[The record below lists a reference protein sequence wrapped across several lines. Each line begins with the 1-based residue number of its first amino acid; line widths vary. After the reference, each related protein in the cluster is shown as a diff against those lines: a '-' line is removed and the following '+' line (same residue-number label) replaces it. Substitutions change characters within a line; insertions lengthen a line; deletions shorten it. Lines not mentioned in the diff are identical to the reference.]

1 MYMHIIRA
9 KHPKISLFTRS
20 ITQKWDSTDLIWA
33 HVVSVHC
40 PHCRPT
46 ERSRRQP
53 LVPPYSCS
61 PLWTLWKVSGAELTS
76 TTKYAWKSKIPNSAE
91 TRSHLF
97 GGSAIVNEI
106 SWASS
111 MTFYIAYLLHWLC
124 PSGTAGLWW
133 LRHMLGRLISSPPQ
147 GNIVITCKRPSGGN
161 THHLPE
167 IPTQSVQKCCL
178 YKILWPQQH
187 TVAHI
192 VCISLSFV
200 QMQIDA
206 FFINLKKRLFCKID
220 QLWARIISKIKNLRV
235 FNIQIYLISL
245 IFNRKKLKKVNLGL
259 FLIESPSKIDF
270 YFNLTKILNFF
281 RFLSQF

>member
-1 MYMHIIRA
+1 MKWRSLWHRRSQAMPWGTWAILSPIELATAQPDCNTLREDKQIFLIKYMYMHIIRA

-97 GGSAIVNEI
+97 GGSPINYEG
-106 SWASS
+106 SWASF
-111 MTFYIAYLLHWLC
+111 MPRFILTWLHWLRQGDAARQWCLWRLLGPAIWCLFREKSPFTWNQPSGRNNYHLLLLLQFIVDECCLC
-124 PSGTAGLWW
+124 PSMWTSQQMTLQI
-133 LRHMLGRLISSPPQ
+133 LHTSISWI
-147 GNIVITCKRPSGGN
+147 G
-161 THHLPE
+161 
-167 IPTQSVQKCCL
+167 
-178 YKILWPQQH
+178 
-187 TVAHI
+187 
-192 VCISLSFV
+192 
-200 QMQIDA
+200 MQIWWFSPTA
-206 FFINLKKRLFCKID
+206 NSAKWCKFE
-220 QLWARIISKIKNLRV
+220 LN
-235 FNIQIYLISL
+235 YLT
-245 IFNRKKLKKVNLGL
+245 NY
-259 FLIESPSKIDF
+259 EDW
-270 YFNLTKILNFF
+270 
-281 RFLSQF
+281 

>member
-1 MYMHIIRA
+1 MKWHSFWHRRSQAMPWGTWAILSSIEFVPAQPDCNILREDKQIFLIKYMYMHIIRA
-9 KHPKISLFTRS
+9 KYPKISLFTRS

-97 GGSAIVNEI
+97 GGSAIVNER

-133 LRHMLGRLISSPPQ
+133 LWHMLGRLISCPPQ
-147 GNIVITCKRPSGGN
+147 GNIVITWKRPSGGN

-167 IPTQSVQKCCL
+167 IPTQSVHKCCL

-192 VCISLSFV
+192 LCISLSFV
-200 QMQIDA
+200 QKKIDA
-206 FFINLKKRLFCKID
+206 FLMNLKKQLFCKI
-220 QLWARIISKIKNLRV
+220 
-235 FNIQIYLISL
+235 
-245 IFNRKKLKKVNLGL
+245 G
-259 FLIESPSKIDF
+259 
-270 YFNLTKILNFF
+270 
-281 RFLSQF
+281 